1 MKDLLKIAFG
11 LICGLLAAGL
21 ILLAARQPS
30 GAPVTLLP
38 LPSPAPLVVH
48 VNGAVAQPGVYTLPV
63 GSRVQDAIDAAGG
76 FALEADEQSLNLAAA
91 LEDGSQITVLR
102 QLPAAEPPIPEPTVI
117 TRGQGAPLATPARS
131 PTPKSQKI
139 NINTAT
145 QEELE
150 SLPMIGPVLAQQII
164 DYRTA
169 NGPFKKIE
177 DIVDV
182 PGIGAKTFEAI
193 RDLITVSSS

>member
-11 LICGLLAAGL
+11 LICGLLATGL
-21 ILLAARQPS
+21 ILLVARQPS

-38 LPSPAPLVVH
+38 PPTPAPLIVH
-48 VNGAVAQPGVYTLPV
+48 VSGAVGRPGVYALPA
-63 GSRVQDAIDAAGG
+63 GSRAQEAIEAAGG
-76 FALEADEQSLNLAAA
+76 FSAEADPGSLNLAAV
-91 LEDGSQITVLR
+91 LEDGSQIVVQRVQPT
-102 QLPAAEPPIPEPTVI
+102 QPPLPEPTVV
-117 TRGQGAPLATPARS
+117 TRGEGIALPTLTRS
-131 PTPKSQKI
+131 PTPEGHKV

-150 SLPMIGPVLAQQII
+150 SLPLIGPVLAKQII

-169 NGPFKKIE
+169 NGPFEKIE

-182 PGIGAKTFEAI
+182 PGIGPKTFEVI
-193 RDLITVSSS
+193 RDLITVS

>member
-11 LICGLLAAGL
+11 LICGLLAAGVITL
-21 ILLAARQPS
+21 VARQPS
-30 GAPVTLLP
+30 GAPVTLMP
-38 LPSPAPLVVH
+38 PPSPAPLVVH

-76 FALEADEQSLNLAAA
+76 FLTEADPGSLNLAAV
-91 LEDGSQITVLR
+91 LEDGFQITALSL
-102 QLPAAEPPIPEPTVI
+102 QPTQSPPPEQTAI
-117 TRGQGAPLATPARS
+117 TRGETIPLTTLTRS
-131 PTPKSQKI
+131 PTPKGHKI

-150 SLPMIGPVLAQQII
+150 SLPMIGPVLAKQII

-169 NGPFKKIE
+169 NGLFKKIE

-182 PGIGAKTFEAI
+182 PGIGPKTFEVI
-193 RDLITVSSS
+193 RELITV

>member
-30 GAPVTLLP
+30 GAPVELLP

-48 VNGAVAQPGVYTLPV
+48 ISGAVARPGVYTLPV
-63 GSRVQDAIDAAGG
+63 GSRVQDALDAAGG
-76 FALEADEQSLNLAAA
+76 FAPDADEQSLNLAAA
-91 LEDGSQITVLR
+91 LEDGVQITVLYR
-102 QLPAAEPPIPEPTVI
+102 QPTAEPLTPAPTVI
-117 TRGQGAPLATPARS
+117 TRSQGATLPTLARS
-131 PTPKSQKI
+131 PTPKDQKI

-150 SLPMIGPVLAQQII
+150 SLPMIGPVLAKQII

-169 NGPFKKIE
+169 HGPFNKIE

-182 PGIGAKTFEAI
+182 PGIGAKTFEVI